1 MTPASVDPRPR
12 RFRKPYHSVEVTRG
26 HTKAVT
32 DRQRKEVERFLRT
45 GESDPLYLAW
55 PGDVFQRSRIAEEE
69 MRAALIDDVHK
80 RARAAPTHICQ
91 PTVND
96 LAGLTRQ
103 RVEPMVRGLFPTTE
117 QDPVLQ
123 ILEQSVVVLTPENI
137 ASVLRET
144 TWMHTAWDLANL
156 YLASVGASLLSA
168 EAPGLVGLSEETTC
182 YVSIAYFRELGRFED
197 FIVHEAAHIFHNCKR
212 HTMGLPESSAREWPL
227 DIAYDKRETFA
238 YSCEAFSRIVEL
250 GGTRQARLALV
261 RELADGHVPETDR
274 FDAQEYVS
282 ILTEAAGARNGWKHI
297 LSRCAPLRHRRRPPG
312 PL

>member
-26 HTKAVT
+26 PRTKAVT
-32 DRQRKEVERFLRT
+32 DRQREEVERFLRT
-45 GESDPLYLAW
+45 GESDPLYLVW
-55 PGDVFQRSRIAEEE
+55 PGDVFERSRSAEGE

-80 RARAAPTHICQ
+80 R
-91 PTVND
+91 
-96 LAGLTRQ
+96 
-103 RVEPMVRGLFPTTE
+103 
-117 QDPVLQ
+117 
-123 ILEQSVVVLTPENI
+123 
-137 ASVLRET
+137 
-144 TWMHTAWDLANL
+144 AWDLANL